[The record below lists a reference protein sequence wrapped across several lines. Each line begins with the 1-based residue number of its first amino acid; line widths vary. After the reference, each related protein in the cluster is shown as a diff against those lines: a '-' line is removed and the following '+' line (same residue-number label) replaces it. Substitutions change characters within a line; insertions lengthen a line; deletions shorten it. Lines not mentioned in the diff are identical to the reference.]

1 MSEEDKK
8 AKEDAAVI
16 PRREFLKRTT
26 LVGGGLAV
34 SQDHRR

>member
-26 LVGGGLAV
+26 LVGGGMAV